1 MRVFFNNM
9 KRACELRVRR
19 EQTMPRPKQKRCTQN
34 LVAHLKTPA
43 GRPKHCN
50 EDRFM
55 HLNTPDASL
64 RRLSQ
69 PFPAPI
75 LCQENGHVGIPNYG
89 NTCFFSI
96 VCQMMC
102 VLWPVVE
109 CNDELITGHNSSF
122 GCINC
127 AFNATVTKLLLRRRL
142 PVPSQARPPIPAI
155 ALLKILRDITK
166 KFAENLQH
174 DSSELYDSLLEETG
188 LGQQCSLHFRRKGTC
203 AACT

>member
-1 MRVFFNNM
+1 MLSRQRSSAGKTLRQSSPMALLVTRGYCFHEPAQSRVPPAGGAIRVFAKLVPIIFDIS
-9 KRACELRVRR
+9 
-19 EQTMPRPKQKRCTQN
+19 TMPRPKQKRCTQN

-89 NTCFFSI
+89 NTCFFST

-102 VLWPVVE
+102 VLWPVFQY
-109 CNDELITGHNSSF
+109 NDELITGHESSC

-127 AFNATVTKLLLRRRL
+127 AFNATVTELMLRRRL
-142 PVPSQARPPIPAI
+142 PVPSQARPAIPAI
-155 ALLKILRDITK
+155 AL
-166 KFAENLQH
+166 
-174 DSSELYDSLLEETG
+174 
-188 LGQQCSLHFRRKGTC
+188 
-203 AACT
+203 